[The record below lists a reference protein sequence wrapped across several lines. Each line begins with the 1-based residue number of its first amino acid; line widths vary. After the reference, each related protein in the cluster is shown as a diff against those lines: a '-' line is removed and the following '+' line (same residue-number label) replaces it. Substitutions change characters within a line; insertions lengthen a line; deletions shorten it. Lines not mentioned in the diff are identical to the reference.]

1 MKKLIYVFLIF
12 CGLKASAQTLTCL
25 TPTLVLT
32 DPTLP
37 GNPVVSPTIDCNY
50 TGFIMIRTTPN
61 MVPAGTSTAG
71 NAPCLRFFTS
81 VTNANSATNN
91 TICAAQGTVFAGC
104 LNPFNSSLYTL
115 YYSGLNPA
123 FPHSYTICNAAIAAN
138 FQYSV
143 ASCYDNNIITSG
155 TWVNTSPNS
164 CATITIPAN
173 TPIGSG
179 SFVISPTVS
188 ALAVVQN
195 SANGSIIYDP
205 FEMAAGVYT
214 VTYTFSTP
222 NCTTSAS
229 RTFQI
234 NNPFTSTG
242 TNFNIPPPLCPN
254 GPCIDLYAQQTAGSY
269 SPGVWSG
276 IGVSSNSFC
285 PSTSGAGTFAVTY
298 STGVTA
304 VCSGT
309 TTKTFYVAPQ
319 PTANAGTTKS
329 LTCIANPTI
338 LAGSGGGTYSWSH
351 STLGNNFSA
360 VQNPTVGFSGTYSLV
375 VNNGTCSSSPATMQV
390 ITNTTPPTLPSTGVS
405 NIINCINTTAVISGT
420 GSNITYSWTGPG
432 TILGGGTASPTVN
445 IGGTF
450 NYTVTSTVNG
460 CTATSSQAV
469 TQNTTT
475 SMVLSTSGAA
485 INCTNNA
492 TSISGNQPTYTYT
505 WTAPSTGTIVSGQS
519 TATLNILGTGVYTLV
534 ATNPANGCN
543 ITSTILPTTNT
554 TVINPNI
561 TNNPTITCTNATV
574 TLNGSPGAGVTYTW
588 SGASVVG
595 SANNQNANIN
605 AGGIYSLTV
614 TNNANGCKGTATIS
628 ISTST
633 TPPTTPTVSPN
644 SVILACPAQTAIVT
658 GTATS
663 ATSYSWMPPAGGSIL
678 SGGST
683 ATAQVTSSS
692 PGLFTVVAT
701 GTNGCQSLQTVSVS
715 PNTNAPTFTLSNP
728 NPSITCASTTPSLT
742 VNITSTVTIASYSWG
757 PSGGIS
763 GPTNTASVTFT
774 NAGSYTVVIT
784 ATNGCIST
792 GVVVVGTATTPPSV
806 VAGTG
811 TASALSCSNSV
822 VAITPTFTPASPN
835 YTYTWTGPG
844 IVGSANNSSV
854 SVNQAGTYTLA
865 ITDTVTGCSS
875 GAFTVAV
882 SGNNTPP
889 SLNVTSSST
898 IGIGCSPT
906 TSTAQ
911 LIASSSS
918 SVSYLWST
926 SATTSVITVN
936 TSGVYTVTVTD
947 ASTGC
952 SSTSIIAVVNATTA
966 PGFSAT
972 SVGNFPCGTT
982 TSTLQLS
989 AASSSSNSVTYA
1001 WFGASIIS
1009 GSNTATPVI
1018 NQAGIYTVVATDNVT
1033 GCSATSTLA
1042 IFQPT
1047 VIANFTVDVSTGGA
1061 PLTVNFTNLSLGA
1074 GAYNW
1079 TFTPSSTSTST
1090 NPTNIFTTPGTYTV
1104 VLVSTNGICSDT
1116 YTLEIKVTG
1125 GLGTIPGIFTPN
1137 GDGKNDPFYIPG
1149 LDAYP
1154 KNKLQIFNRWGNMV
1168 YEASPYKNDWDG
1180 TPNKSSMG
1188 TGKLPVGAYFYILD
1202 LGDEKDP
1209 EPIRKG
1215 FVQLEY

>member
-1 MKKLIYVFLIF
+1 MKKLIYVFLVF
-12 CGLKASAQTLTCL
+12 CGLQANAQLACL

-32 DPTLP
+32 DPTLA
-37 GNPVVSPTIDCNY
+37 GNPVISPTIDCNY
-50 TGFIMIRTTPN
+50 TGLIMVRTTPN
-61 MVPAGTSTAG
+61 MVPANSATAG
-71 NAPCLRFFTS
+71 NAPCLRFYTS
-81 VTNANSATNN
+81 LTNANSLTNN
-91 TICAAQGTVFAGC
+91 TICAAQGTNIAGC
-104 LNPFNSSLYTL
+104 LSPSNSILYTL
-115 YYSGLNPA
+115 YYSGLNPQ
-123 FPHSYTICNAAIAAN
+123 FSHSYTLCNAAVAAN

-143 ASCYDNNIITSG
+143 SSCYDNVIITSG
-155 TWVNTSPNS
+155 TWNNASPNT
-164 CATITIPAN
+164 CNTITIPAN
-173 TPIGSG
+173 TAIGSS
-179 SFVISPTVS
+179 SFAISPTVS
-188 ALAVVQN
+188 ALAVIQN

-205 FEMAAGVYT
+205 YEMAAGVYT

-234 NNPFTSTG
+234 SNPFVGTG
-242 TNFNIPPPLCPN
+242 SNFNIPPPLCPD
-254 GPCIDLYAQQTAGSY
+254 GPCVSLYSLQTAGSY
-269 SPGVWSG
+269 SPGTWSG
-276 IGVSSNSFC
+276 TGVSSNSFC
-285 PSTSGAGTFAVTY
+285 PSTTGPGTFAVTY
-298 STGVTA
+298 SVGVTA
-304 VCSGT
+304 VCSAT
-309 TTKTFYVAPQ
+309 NSKVFYVAPQ
-319 PTANAGTTKS
+319 PTANAGATQS
-329 LTCIANPTI
+329 LTCINNPTV

-351 STLGNNFSA
+351 TTLGNNFST

-375 VNNGTCSSSPATMQV
+375 VNNGTCASSPATMQV
-390 ITNTTPPTLPSTGVS
+390 FNNFTAPSLPSIGVS
-405 NIINCINTTAVISGT
+405 NIINCINTTAVISAT

-475 SMVLSTSGAA
+475 SMVLSTTGAA

-492 TSISGNQPTYTYT
+492 TSISGNQATYTYT
-505 WTAPSTGTIVSGQS
+505 WTAPASGTIVSGQS
-519 TATLNILGTGVYTLV
+519 TPTLNILGTGIFTLV

-543 ITSTILPTTNT
+543 ITRTVIPTTNT

-561 TNNPTITCTNATV
+561 TNNPTVTCTNPTV

-588 SGASVVG
+588 SGTSIVG
-595 SANNQNANIN
+595 SSNNQNASIN
-605 AGGIYSLTV
+605 AGGIYTLSV
-614 TNNANGCKGTATIS
+614 TNTANGCKGTTTIS
-628 ISTST
+628 IATST
-633 TPPTTPTVSPN
+633 TPPTTPVITPT
-644 SVILACPAQTAIVT
+644 SVILACPAQTAAIT
-658 GTATS
+658 GTATG
-663 ATSYSWMPPAGGSIL
+663 ATSYSWIPPAGGSIL

-683 ATAQVTSSS
+683 ATALVTSSS

-701 GTNGCQSLQTVSVS
+701 GTNGCQSFQTVSVS
-715 PNTNAPTFTLSNP
+715 PNTAAPTFTLSNP
-728 NPSITCASTTPSLT
+728 NPSITCASTTPSTT

-763 GPTNTASVTFT
+763 GPTNTASATFT
-774 NAGSYTVVIT
+774 AAGSYTVVIV

-792 GVVVVGTATTPPSV
+792 GVITVGTATTPPSV

-811 TASALSCSNSV
+811 TAQALSCTNSV

-844 IVGSANNSSV
+844 IVGSPNNSSV

-875 GAFTVAV
+875 GSFTVAV
-882 SGNNTPP
+882 TGNNVVPTI
-889 SLNVTSSST
+889 NVTNSST
-898 IGIGCSPT
+898 IGIGCSAS

-918 SVSYLWST
+918 SVTYLWST

-936 TSGVYTVTVTD
+936 TPGLYTVTVTD
-947 ASTGC
+947 PATGC
-952 SSTSIIAVVNATTA
+952 SNSTVIAVINATTA

-972 SVGNFPCGTT
+972 SVGNFPCGTSSGT
-982 TSTLQLS
+982 VQLA
-989 AASSSSNSVTYA
+989 AASSSSNSITYA

-1018 NQAGIYTVVATDNVT
+1018 NQAGIYTVVATDNIT

-1061 PLTVNFTNLSLGA
+1061 PLTVNFTNLSFGA
-1074 GAYNW
+1074 GAYSW
-1079 TFTPSSTSTST
+1079 TFTPGSTSTST

-1116 YTLEIKVTG
+1116 HTLEIKVTG
-1125 GLGTIPGIFTPN
+1125 GLGPIPGIFTPN

-1154 KNKLQIFNRWGNMV
+1154 KNKLQIFNRWGNMI
-1168 YEASPYKNDWDG
+1168 YEAAPYKNDWDG

-1188 TGKLPVGAYFYILD
+1188 KGKLPVGAYFYILD
-1202 LGDEKDP
+1202 LGDEKEP